1 MHPQLL
7 IVEAFKINGAV
18 TFYGGIKGQDPDY
31 IIRCVAR
38 QWTIWNI
45 VTAKRTLTVNIYQSG
60 HVAQNTY

>member
-18 TFYGGIKGQDPDY
+18 TFYGGIKAQDPDY

-38 QWTIWNI
+38 QLTKWNI
-45 VTAKRTLTVNIYQSG
+45 VTAIRILTEYLAG
-60 HVAQNTY
+60 